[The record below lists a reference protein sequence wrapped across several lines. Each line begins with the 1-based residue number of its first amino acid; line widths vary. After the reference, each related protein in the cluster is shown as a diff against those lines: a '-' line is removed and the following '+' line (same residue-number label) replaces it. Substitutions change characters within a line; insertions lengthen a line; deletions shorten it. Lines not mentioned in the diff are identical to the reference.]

1 MSSTQNSFEI
11 TPPRNFTIQLLYNE
25 NNTTISCNDVELEE
39 RRWMNPCDIITFE
52 TGSVY
57 HHIIA
62 RILVD
67 ALILEFKISYKIS

>member
-25 NNTTISCNDVELEE
+25 NNKTISCNDVELEE
-39 RRWMNPCDIITFE
+39 RRWMNPCDIQTYE
-52 TGSVY
+52 TGFVY
-57 HHIIA
+57 QHIIA
-62 RILVD
+62 RKLVD

>member
-39 RRWMNPCDIITFE
+39 RSWMNPCDIRTYAD
-52 TGSVY
+52 GSVY
-57 HHIIA
+57 QHIIA

-67 ALILEFKISYKIS
+67 ALILESKIYYQIL